1 MNKIVKNSWAL
12 FLGMSMIMLSYGY
25 QSSLLGVRAVVENF
39 SLASTGFMMSGYFVG
54 YFIGARTATPVIS
67 SVGHIRVFAA
77 FASIASLS
85 ILLHSIFVNP
95 LSWFLL
101 RVVTGYS
108 MVLIYTIAESWLNDR
123 ASNKNRGKVLSIYM
137 IILYGS
143 MGLGM
148 FLLNFS
154 KPENFEPFILISAI
168 MSLALIP
175 ILLTKRKAPTFKKIS
190 TMSIKDLYNSS
201 PLGTVGALLLGTVH
215 SAVFLFFAVY
225 AAEMNFSILEISIV
239 TFLLTISGAI
249 AQYPIGYISDKFD
262 RRKVIIFTTFGAA
275 FFALLLIFSSGT
287 MYLPQGLGSSKIW
300 FYFFVVLFS
309 FCSLPLFS
317 LILAHT
323 NDYITKDKFVAAGA
337 SLQFA
342 FGFGAMSGPF
352 LCSIFMNLIG
362 NNGFFIFIII
372 FHSMIGFFGIHRMKV
387 RPSLD
392 NPDSQFVPMPQTIT
406 PVGMELNPSTEHI
419 DEPYPEKIEKMLK
432 RKGVVIKKRAEENKK
447 DEELNLTKN

>member
-1 MNKIVKNSWAL
+1 MNKVLKNSWAL
-12 FLGMSMIMLSYGY
+12 FLGMGAIMLAYGF
-25 QSSLLGVRAVVENF
+25 QGSLLGVRAVKEEF
-39 SLASTGFMMSGYFVG
+39 SLTATGFMMSGYFIG
-54 YFIGARTATPVIS
+54 YFIGAITIPKLIS
-67 SVGHIRVFAA
+67 RVGHIRIFAA
-77 FASIASLS
+77 FASIASLV
-85 ILLHSIFVNP
+85 ILVHAVFVSP
-95 LSWFLL
+95 LVWFLL
-101 RVVTGYS
+101 RVLTGIS
-108 MVLIYTIAESWLNDR
+108 MVSIYTVAESWLNDR

-154 KPENFEPFILISAI
+154 EPENFEPFILISAI

-175 ILLTKRKAPTFKKIS
+175 ILLTKRKAPTFKRIS

-249 AQYPIGYISDKFD
+249 AQYPIGYVSDKFD
-262 RRKVIIFTTFGAA
+262 RRKVIVFTSFGAA

-300 FYFFVVLFS
+300 FYFFVILFS

-352 LCSIFMNLIG
+352 LCSIFMNVVG

-372 FHSMIGFFGIHRMKV
+372 FHSIIGIFGIHRMKV
-387 RPSLD
+387 RPTLE

-419 DEPYPEKIEKMLK
+419 DEPYTENVEKMLK
-432 RKGVVIKKRAEENKK
+432 RKGVILKKKAKEIRKEN
-447 DEELNLTKN
+447 

>member
-201 PLGTVGALLLGTVH
+201 PLGTVGALLLGTVL

-262 RRKVIIFTTFGAA
+262 RRKVIIYSTFGAA
-275 FFALLLIFSSGT
+275 LFAFFAIFSVGT
-287 MYLPQGLGSSKIW
+287 MYLPEGLGSSKLW
-300 FYFFVVLFS
+300 FYIFLIAFS
-309 FCSLPLFS
+309 VCSLPMFS

-323 NDYITKDKFVAAGA
+323 NDFITRDKFVAAGA
-337 SLQFA
+337 GLQFA
-342 FGFGAMSGPF
+342 FGLGAISGPF
-352 LCSIFMNLIG
+352 LCSLLMDLVG
-362 NNGFFIFIII
+362 NNGFFVFLII
-372 FHSMIGFFGIHRMKV
+372 FHSLIGVFAVYRMKI
-387 RPSLD
+387 RPSEE
-392 NPDSQFVPMPQTIT
+392 NPDSQFVAVPTTIT
-406 PVGMELNPSTEHI
+406 PVGMELNPTTEPI
-419 DEPYPEKIEKMLK
+419 EEPEKS
-432 RKGVVIKKRAEENKK
+432 N
-447 DEELNLTKN
+447 N